1 MDTKKAIRTTYN
13 KIMVIIMREQNNQNK
28 ACITKEKNLERKE
41 AYLNKCPKWGST
53 LTWKKGQ
60 PTSKIRDMKP

>member
-1 MDTKKAIRTTYN
+1 
-13 KIMVIIMREQNNQNK
+13 MREQNNQNK